1 MASRK
6 DSKGRKLKDGETERK
21 DGRYQYR
28 YALGNGKRHTI
39 YAKTLS
45 ELREKEQELQKDLYN
60 NLITSSPKTTLND
73 IFKAYMRDK
82 NELKLTTK
90 NSYKFFYKSYIKD
103 EIGSMK
109 IKAIKYSDIRRLY
122 SLLITDRGLKP
133 SSVRTI
139 HKALRPIFA
148 FAVRDG
154 YIASNPTEGVLK
166 DLKKTY
172 TCEKPKRHALTIQ
185 EQEAFINFVANS
197 PQYNRLLPMFTVFL
211 GTGCRVGE
219 LTGLRWEDC
228 NFKENTISINHNLL
242 YKAKPDG
249 KYGFYITTPKTDA
262 GKRIIPMLKDVKN
275 ALLFERKRQMAEGF
289 NQNVVDGYSGFIFE
303 NINGSL
309 YSGAAINKL
318 INKITETINGEEAL
332 RADAENREPLVIRH
346 FSVHSLRHTF
356 CTRFCENETNLKVI
370 QEIMGHA
377 NISTTMDIY
386 AEATKEKKTESF
398 ANLEGKIKII

>member
-1 MASRK
+1 
-6 DSKGRKLKDGETERK
+6 K

-45 ELREKEQELQKDLYN
+45 ELREKEQELQKDLSN
-60 NLITSSPKTTLND
+60 NLITSSPKTTLD
-73 IFKAYMRDK
+73 DLFKAYMKDK

-122 SLLITDRGLKP
+122 SSLISDKGLKP

-139 HKALRPIFA
+139 HKALRPIFT
-148 FAVRDG
+148 FAVSDG
-154 YIASNPTEGVLK
+154 YIVSNPKEGVLK
-166 DLKKTY
+166 GLKKTY
-172 TCEKPKRHALTIQ
+172 ALKKPKRHSITIQ
-185 EQEAFINFVANS
+185 EQEAFKNFIANS
-197 PQYNRLLPMFTVFL
+197 PQYNRLLPLFMVFL

-219 LTGLRWEDC
+219 LIGLRWEDC
-228 NFKENTISINHNLL
+228 DFEDSTISINHNLI
-242 YKAKPDG
+242 YSKKADG

-262 GKRIIPMLKDVKN
+262 GTRIIPMLKDVKN
-275 ALLFERKRQMAEGF
+275 ALLFERKRQMTEGF
-289 NQNVVDGYSGFIFE
+289 NQTVVDGCKGFIFE

-309 YSGAAINKL
+309 YSGSAINKL
-318 INKITETINGEEAL
+318 ITKITEACNSEEL
-332 RADAENREPLVIRH
+332 IRAEAEHREPLIIRH

-377 NISTTMDIY
+377 NISITMDIY
-386 AEATKEKKTESF
+386 AEATKEKKAESF

>member
-1 MASRK
+1 MC
-6 DSKGRKLKDGETERK
+6 
-21 DGRYQYR
+21 
-28 YALGNGKRHTI
+28 
-39 YAKTLS
+39 
-45 ELREKEQELQKDLYN
+45 N

-82 NELKLTTK
+82 NELKMTTK
-90 NSYKFFYKSYIKD
+90 NSYKFFYESYIKD

-122 SLLITDRGLKP
+122 SSLITDRGLNP
-133 SSVRTI
+133 SSLRTI
-139 HKALRPIFA
+139 CKALSPVFA

-154 YIASNPTEGVLK
+154 YIMSNPTDGVLS
-166 DLKKTY
+166 DMKKTY
-172 TCEKPKRHALTIQ
+172 TFEKPKRHSLTIQ

-197 PQYNRLLPMFTVFL
+197 PQYRRLLPLFTVFL
-211 GTGCRVGE
+211 GTGCRVCE
-219 LTGLRWEDC
+219 LTGLRWVDC
-228 NFKENTISINHNLL
+228 DFENNTISINHNLL
-242 YKAKPDG
+242 YKAKADS

-262 GKRIIPMLKDVKN
+262 GKRIIPMLKEVKN
-275 ALLFERKRQMAEGF
+275 ALLFERKRQMTEGF
-289 NQNVVDGYSGFIFE
+289 NQTVVDGCKGFIFE
-303 NINGSL
+303 NVNGSL
-309 YSGAAINKL
+309 YCGATINKL
-318 INKITETINGEEAL
+318 INKITETFNKEEAV
-332 RADAENREPLVIRH
+332 RAEAENREPLIIRH

-386 AEATKEKKTESF
+386 AEATKEKKAESF